1 MAKTPP
7 PTGKKPVAK
16 PAGNPYANI
25 QVAPRA
31 APKANLMRPTVAPP
45 TDERRFIGLQTPVPT
60 PNNPHFN
67 YIPSPAY
74 SNPFREYKAPPAETN
89 YRPPNPKLFKAA
101 LHGSTAQKEGV
112 IYPEN
117 ASRYAPEAD
126 LLYKNSGNAFDEYV
140 RQRNQLYGNGL
151 VSELDGFMAK
161 QQPSREKQYLLD
173 MIDRQRLGTTNP
185 MVGKEALGLYPKKL
199 MLRDPAEI
207 PPIHQGRGGAPG
219 HMPPD
224 RIPPQEFDLPDLDYT
239 LEEQQADLENM
250 GYGAFVDAPYLL
262 KDFSNPPFY
271 VTYRDQDR
279 VGSPNPNSSVKAK
292 YVHEASHLRG
302 FANQKQRD
310 KQIAN
315 YFKIITNDPL
325 NSWQMLRR
333 YKKGMNFGSPD
344 YDYEASPEEML
355 SRIDQ
360 TRQYMKDVYGSDEFH
375 KLSAKDAVRIWI
387 ESNSYVEGIPTNGDA
402 SLGYGHLYDP
412 EYTANMNLTPEQI
425 RLLLQN
431 NLWQ

>member
-1 MAKTPP
+1 MAQTPP

-25 QVAPRA
+25 QAAPRA
-31 APKANLMRPTVAPP
+31 APKANLVRPTVAPP

-60 PNNPHFN
+60 PNNSHFN
-67 YIPSPAY
+67 YIPPAPY
-74 SNPFREYKAPPAETN
+74 NNPFREYKTQPVETN
-89 YRPPNPKLFKAA
+89 YRPPNPKMWNAV
-101 LHGSTAQKEGV
+101 LHGSTAQKDNG
-112 IYPEN
+112 YDYARGFDRN
-117 ASRYAPEAD
+117 APAGEVAYIA
-126 LLYKNSGNAFDEYV
+126 SGDAFDEYV
-140 RQRNQLYGNGL
+140 RQRNQLYGNGI
-151 VSELDGFMAK
+151 VSELEGFMAK

-173 MIDRQRLGTTNP
+173 MIDRQRLRTTNP

-199 MLRDPAEI
+199 MLRDPVEER
-207 PPIHQGRGGAPG
+207 PWHQGRGGAPG
-219 HMPPD
+219 HMPSD
-224 RIPPQEFDLPDLDYT
+224 RIPPSDLDYT

-250 GYGAFVDAPYLL
+250 GYMAFVDAPYLL

-279 VGSPNPNSSVKAK
+279 LGSPRPNSSVKAN

-310 KQIAN
+310 EEIAN

-325 NSWQMLRR
+325 NRVAMLMG
-333 YKKGMNFGSPD
+333 YKSGMDFGSPD

-360 TRQYMKDVYGSDEFH
+360 TRQYMKDIYGSDEFH
-375 KLSAKDAVRIWI
+375 KLTAEDAVRIWI
-387 ESNSYVEGIPTNGDA
+387 ESNRYSEGIPTNDTSMSYA
-402 SLGYGHLYDP
+402 DLYDP
-412 EYTANMNLTPEQI
+412 DYTANMNLTPKQI

-431 NLWQ
+431 NLQR

>member
-1 MAKTPP
+1 MAQTPP

-31 APKANLMRPTVAPP
+31 APKANLVRPTVAPP

-60 PNNPHFN
+60 PNNSHFN
-67 YIPSPAY
+67 YIPPAPY
-74 SNPFREYKAPPAETN
+74 NNPFREYKTQPVETN
-89 YRPPNPKLFKAA
+89 YRPPNPKFFKAA

-112 IYPEN
+112 VYPKN
-117 ASRYAPEAD
+117 ALRYAPEAD
-126 LLYKNSGNAFDEYV
+126 LVYNNSGGAFDEYV
-140 RQRNQLYGNGL
+140 RQRNQLYGNGI
-151 VSELDGFMAK
+151 VSELDGFMAE

-199 MLRDPAEI
+199 ILRDPVEER
-207 PPIHQGRGGAPG
+207 PWHQGRGGAPG
-219 HMPPD
+219 HMPPP
-224 RIPPQEFDLPDLDYT
+224 RISPPDKSDYT

-250 GYGAFVDAPYLL
+250 GYMAFVDAPYLL

-279 VGSPNPNSSVKAK
+279 LGSPRPNSSVKAN

-310 KQIAN
+310 KEIAN

-325 NSWQMLRR
+325 NRVAMLMG
-333 YKKGMNFGSPD
+333 YKSGMDFGSPN

-360 TRQYMKDVYGSDEFH
+360 TRQYMKDIYGSDEFH
-375 KLSAKDAVRIWI
+375 KLTAEDAVRIWI
-387 ESNSYVEGIPTNGDA
+387 ESNRYSEGIPTNDTSMSYA
-402 SLGYGHLYDP
+402 DLYDP
-412 EYTANMNLTPEQI
+412 DYTANMNLTPKQI

-431 NLWQ
+431 NLQQ

>member
-1 MAKTPP
+1 MAKTK
-7 PTGKKPVAK
+7 TKP
-16 PAGNPYANI
+16 
-25 QVAPRA
+25 
-31 APKANLMRPTVAPP
+31 PP
-45 TDERRFIGLQTPVPT
+45 TDERRFIGLQTPAPT

-67 YIPSPAY
+67 YIPSSAY
-74 SNPFREYKAPPAETN
+74 NNPFREYKAPLAETN
-89 YRPPNPKLFKAA
+89 YRPPNPKFFKAA

-140 RQRNQLYGNGL
+140 RQRNQSYGNGL

-161 QQPSREKQYLLD
+161 QQPGREKQYLLD
-173 MIDRQRLGTTNP
+173 MIDRQRLRTTNP
-185 MVGKEALGLYPKKL
+185 MVGKEALGLYPEEL
-199 MLRDPAEI
+199 MLRDPLEER
-207 PPIHQGRGGAPG
+207 PWHQGRGGAPG
-219 HMPPD
+219 HMPPP
-224 RIPPQEFDLPDLDYT
+224 RISPPDKSDYT

-250 GYGAFVDAPYLL
+250 GYMALVDAPHLR
-262 KDFSNPPFY
+262 KDFRNPPFY

-279 VGSPNPNSSVKAK
+279 VGAPTPNSSVKAK

-325 NSWQMLRR
+325 NRILMSDR
-333 YKKGMNFGSPD
+333 YKKGMDFGGPD
-344 YDYEASPEEML
+344 YDYIASPEEML

-387 ESNSYVEGIPTNGDA
+387 ESNSYVEGLPTNGDN
-402 SLGYGHLYDP
+402 SLGYGPLYDP
-412 EYTANMNLTPEQI
+412 EYTASSNLTPEQI

-431 NLWQ
+431 NLWR

>member
-1 MAKTPP
+1 MAQTPP
-7 PTGKKPVAK
+7 PAGKKPVAK

-31 APKANLMRPTVAPP
+31 APKKNLVRPSSPP

-60 PNNPHFN
+60 SNNPHFN
-67 YIPSPAY
+67 YIPLAPY

-89 YRPPNPKLFKAA
+89 YRPPNPKFFKAV
-101 LHGSTAQKEGV
+101 LHGSTAQKDNG
-112 IYPEN
+112 YD
-117 ASRYAPEAD
+117 YAPGFDRNAPAGEAA
-126 LLYKNSGNAFDEYV
+126 YIASGDAFDEYV
-140 RQRNQLYGNGL
+140 RQRNQLYGNGI

-224 RIPPQEFDLPDLDYT
+224 RIPPPDLDYT

-250 GYGAFVDAPYLL
+250 GYGAFVDAPYLF

-279 VGSPNPNSSVKAK
+279 VGSPHPNSSVKAK

-302 FANQKQRD
+302 FVNQKQRD

-325 NSWQMLRR
+325 NYVAMLMR
-333 YKKGMNFGSPD
+333 YKNGMNFGSPD

-387 ESNSYVEGIPTNGDA
+387 ESNSYIEGIPTNGDT

-431 NLWQ
+431 NLWR